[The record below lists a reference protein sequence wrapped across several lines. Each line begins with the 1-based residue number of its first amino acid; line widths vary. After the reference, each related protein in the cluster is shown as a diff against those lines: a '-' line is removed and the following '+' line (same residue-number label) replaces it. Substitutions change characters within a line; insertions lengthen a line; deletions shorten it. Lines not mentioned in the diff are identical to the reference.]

1 MFNKKFIFNPFK
13 KLIKRKSLLLVTF
26 FLSSTSFALDTFDL
40 YQILNNSTIRVNIIE
55 NYGSDQRELHRAGS
69 GVIINEYRGKYYI
82 LTNAHV
88 LLSQFCLLDAVDE
101 NCQDYL
107 YDDSKTIVVDTT
119 NSSYEYPITGDD
131 FIFWEDLDLAVIVLD
146 STMYKDDMDGFD
158 VIKMGGIWHPLQ
170 KVYSAGFPLVLGNY
184 KDYRNI
190 FYDSCVINSVI
201 LDEESLIELD
211 NYSIVHDCRVAGGMS
226 GGPLVSDD
234 GELMGINGLIGDAI
248 FEQGIF
254 GQITSTDFD
263 NLNYAY
269 AIHVYELYSSVLT
282 TNSGNFNP
290 QSKFY
295 NFLPRL
301 SIFEHQ
307 GLYDYFIE
315 ELNLEKNLVD
325 KVFK

>member
-1 MFNKKFIFNPFK
+1 MLTRKPIFKAFLE
-13 KLIKRKSLLLVTF
+13 LIKRKYLLLVAF
-26 FLSSTSFALDTFDL
+26 FLSLNSSALDTLDL

-55 NYGSDQRELHRAGS
+55 NYGTEQRELHRAGS

-88 LLSQFCLLDAVDE
+88 LLSQFCLLDAEDE

-107 YDDSKTIVVDTT
+107 YDESKTIVVDTT
-119 NSSYEYPITGDD
+119 NSSYEYPITDDD
-131 FIFWEDLDLAVIVLD
+131 FIFWENLDLAVIVLD
-146 STMYKDDMDGFD
+146 SSMYEEMDGFE
-158 VIKMGGIWHPLQ
+158 VIEMGGIWHPLQ

-234 GELMGINGLIGDAI
+234 GELMGINGLAGDAI
-248 FEQGIF
+248 LEQGIF

-269 AIHVYELYSSVLT
+269 AIHIYELYSSVLT

-301 SIFEHQ
+301 SIYEHQ

-315 ELNLEKNLVD
+315 ELNLEKTLVN
-325 KVFK
+325 KIFK